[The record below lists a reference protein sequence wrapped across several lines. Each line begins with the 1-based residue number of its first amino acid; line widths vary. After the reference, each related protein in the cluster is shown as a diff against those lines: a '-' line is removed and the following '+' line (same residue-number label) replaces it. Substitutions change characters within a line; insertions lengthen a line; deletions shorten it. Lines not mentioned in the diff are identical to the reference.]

1 MKKAIVASTGNI
13 DRSKLNTLLQLWKQE
28 LNILEEMDNETY
40 EELDNI
46 TGVHEVYQNLI
57 ENVQDLQ
64 LYLLSRK

>member
-13 DRSKLNTLLQLWKQE
+13 ETSRLNTLLQLWKQE